1 MRRAFCLLLPLL
13 FHVFLHAQTGAVNG
27 SIQGSVTD
35 ATGGV
40 MQAAS
45 IKVVNLATGYTREA
59 QTNANG
65 LYNVPLL
72 PLGLYR
78 VEVSAA
84 GFAPFVRSGVT
95 VDVARATQLDA
106 RLQVAGTEQ
115 AVTVQGDA
123 SIVRLESSVAGTLSQ
138 RSMENLPLTSRNV
151 QNLALFVPGVT
162 GRRDDEFGTTQ
173 FAFGG
178 MDRRGFMVDG
188 ADNTQRGGQLRL
200 GIFST
205 ETIAEVKVEQNAM
218 AAEYGRTVG
227 GIVNMVTRGG
237 SNDFHGMFLYLA
249 RRPGLIARPSLAAV
263 NPFQQRATY
272 SLTASGPIKKDK
284 IFFFANGEF
293 HPLDQPRPITISP
306 GNAAALGLAASE
318 LGSAPFAQRFQTYTG
333 RVDFQINAHHSGFG
347 RYVHFYTPSKFNT
360 SGGLLQRS
368 AGNNFDDRQSSGVI
382 QLTSVVSSNI
392 VNEFRFGDLW
402 REFFRPP
409 VSGVVGPVVQITG
422 VANLFSNAAANQR
435 YLEHQN
441 QFVDNL
447 SIRRG
452 KHSVKLG
459 MDIATIK
466 VAQLD
471 RLALTFQFANLQQY
485 LNTVNRVTNP
495 ATGRPFLYEQLT
507 QQFGDNTAEHRTQFY
522 NFFAQD
528 EWRVRRDLTLT
539 YGIRW
544 ELPQYPSLQNSA
556 PLPTSRGI
564 PADSNNVAPR
574 FGFAWQASPKTV
586 VRGGYGLFYDT
597 LNLRLI
603 SAVVRNDG
611 QRVQT
616 FRINGVDPLAPAYPA
631 GFTAAPDPRFGVRPS
646 VTTFAPDLRTFYAH
660 QANLQVE
667 QELMRDL
674 SVTVGFQY
682 YGGHRSP
689 FLIDRNLPAVT
700 SFLAD
705 GRAVYGGATRPDAR
719 FNQVLTLTSAG
730 NTNYHGLF
738 LAVNRRFA
746 RGFLA
751 TASYTWSKAINDTD
765 AAGDSGSS
773 PQDSFDVRRD
783 RGLASSNQQHRF
795 VMQAIW
801 QTQFGG
807 PARWLV
813 DGWLLAPNFTFT
825 TGFPVNVTTGTD
837 LNRDLVNNDR
847 PLFRGRNDLIG
858 PGFREIN
865 LRLSRTF
872 KLTERFGLEIIG
884 EAENLLNSTNAACGI
899 GGCSGAVVSR
909 FGAPDFLRV
918 TSALNSRQIQIGGRI
933 RF

>member
-1 MRRAFCLLLPLL
+1 MRTAIILLLPILL
-13 FHVFLHAQTGAVNG
+13 SAQTGAVNG

-35 ATGGV
+35 ASGGIV
-40 MQAAS
+40 QGANV
-45 IKVVNLATGYTREA
+45 KVVNLATAYTREVRS
-59 QTNANG
+59 NSSG

-72 PLGLYR
+72 PLGVYR
-78 VEVSAA
+78 VEVSAT
-84 GFAPFVRSGVT
+84 GFAAFSRSGVT
-95 VDVARATQLDA
+95 VDVARATSVDA

-115 AVTVQGDA
+115 TITVEADA
-123 SIVRLESSVAGTLSQ
+123 SIVRLESSVAGTLAQ

-178 MDRRGFMVDG
+178 MDRRAFLVDG

-249 RRPGLIARPSLAAV
+249 RRPGLIARPSLAATK
-263 NPFQQRATY
+263 PFQQRATY
-272 SLTASGPIKKDK
+272 SLTLSGPIKKDK
-284 IFFFANGEF
+284 VFFFANGEY
-293 HPLDQPRPITISP
+293 HPLDQPRPITIS
-306 GNAAALGLAASE
+306 GANAAALGLPASE
-318 LGSAPFAQRFQTYTG
+318 LGNAPFAQRFQTYTG
-333 RVDFQINAHHSGFG
+333 RVDFQINAKHSGFG
-347 RYVHFYTPSKFNT
+347 RYVHFYTPSRFNT

-368 AGNNFDDRQSSGVI
+368 AGNNFDDRQSSGVV
-382 QLTSVVSSNI
+382 QFTSVLSPNA

-409 VSGVVGPVVQITG
+409 VSGQLGPVVQITG

-441 QFVDNL
+441 QFIDNL
-447 SIRRG
+447 SLRRG
-452 KHSVKLG
+452 AHSIKLG
-459 MDIATIK
+459 ADIATIR
-466 VAQLD
+466 VEQFD

-485 LNTVNRVTNP
+485 LNTVNRVVNP

-507 QQFGDNTAEHRTQFY
+507 QQFGDNTAGHRTQFY

-528 EWRVRRDLTLT
+528 EWRVRRDLTLS
-539 YGIRW
+539 YGLRW
-544 ELPQYPSLQNSA
+544 EMAQYPILSVSA
-556 PLPTSRGI
+556 PLQTSRTI
-564 PADSNNVAPR
+564 NSDLNNFAPR
-574 FGFAWQASPKTV
+574 FGFAWMASPKTV

-597 LNLRLI
+597 LNLRLL
-603 SAVVRNDG
+603 SAVIRNDG

-616 FRINGVDPLAPAYPA
+616 FRINGADAQAPAFPA
-631 GFTAAPDPRFGVRPS
+631 GFAAAPDPRFGVRPS
-646 VTTFAPDLRTFYAH
+646 VTTFAPDFRTFYAH

-667 QELMRDL
+667 QELLRDL
-674 SVTVGFQY
+674 AVTAGFQY
-682 YGGHRSP
+682 YGAHGSP
-689 FLIDRNLPAVT
+689 FLLDRNLPAVT
-700 SFLAD
+700 GTLAD
-705 GRAVYGGATRPDAR
+705 GRPIYGGATRPDAR
-719 FNQVLTLTSAG
+719 FNQLLNLSSAG
-730 NTNYHGLF
+730 NSNYHGLF
-738 LAVNRRFA
+738 LALNKRFA
-746 RGFLA
+746 KGFLT

-765 AAGDSGSS
+765 SSGDAGSS

-783 RGLASSNQQHRF
+783 RGLSSSHQQHRF
-795 VMQAIW
+795 VLQAIW
-801 QTQFGG
+801 QTEFAG
-807 PARWLV
+807 PSSWLLSGWLV
-813 DGWLLAPNFTFT
+813 APNLTFAS
-825 TGFPVNVTTGTD
+825 GFPVNVVAGSD

-847 PLFRGRNDLIG
+847 PLFRGRNDRIG
-858 PGFREIN
+858 PGFKEIN

-872 KLTERFGLEIIG
+872 KVTERFRLEIIG

-899 GGCSGAVVSR
+899 GGCSGAVVNR

-918 TSALNSRQIQIGGRI
+918 TSALNSRQIQIGGRL

>member
-1 MRRAFCLLLPLL
+1 MRFVLILLLAGCCLL
-13 FHVFLHAQTGAVNG
+13 AQTGAVNG
-27 SIQGSVTD
+27 SIQGTVTD
-35 ATGGV
+35 ASGSV
-40 MQAAS
+40 VPNAS
-45 IKVVNLATGYTREA
+45 VKAVNLATGYTR
-59 QTNANG
+59 QTVTNSGG
-65 LYNVPLL
+65 LYDLPLL
-72 PLGLYR
+72 PLGAYR
-78 VEVSAA
+78 VEVSAS
-84 GFAPFVRSGVT
+84 GFAAFVRSGVS
-95 VDVARATQLDA
+95 VEVNRATALDVH
-106 RLQVAGTEQ
+106 LEVAGTEQ
-115 AVTVQGDA
+115 TVTVEADA
-123 SIVRLESSVAGTLSQ
+123 SLLRVESSVAGTLSQ
-138 RSMENLPLTSRNV
+138 RSMENLPITSRNV

-263 NPFQQRATY
+263 KPFQQRATY
-272 SLTASGPIKKDK
+272 SLTLSGPVRKDK
-284 IFFFANGEF
+284 VFFFANGEF

-306 GNAAALGLAASE
+306 ANAAALGLAASE
-318 LGSAPFAQRFQTYTG
+318 LGAAPFAQRFQTYTG
-333 RVDFQINAHHSGFG
+333 RVDFQIDARHSGFG

-368 AGNNFDDRQSSGVI
+368 AGNNFNDRQSSGVV
-382 QLTSVVSSNI
+382 QLTSVFSANT

-402 REFFRPP
+402 REFYRPP
-409 VSGVVGPVVQITG
+409 VSGVIGPVVQITG
-422 VANLFSNAAANQR
+422 VANLVSNAAANQR

-441 QFVDNL
+441 QFIDNL

-452 KHSVKLG
+452 RHAVKLG
-459 MDIATIK
+459 FDIATIK
-466 VAQLD
+466 VAQFD
-471 RLALTFQFANLQQY
+471 RLAQTFQFANLTQY
-485 LNTVNRVTNP
+485 LNTINRVTNP

-522 NFFAQD
+522 NFYVQD
-528 EWRVRRDLTLT
+528 EWRVRRDLTLY
-539 YGIRW
+539 YGLRW
-544 ELPQYPSLQNSA
+544 EMPHYPQLSVSA
-556 PLPTSRGI
+556 PLLSSRTI
-564 PADSNNVAPR
+564 NSDLNNFGPR
-574 FGFAWQASPKTV
+574 AGFAWQVSPKTV

-616 FRINGVDPLAPAYPA
+616 FRINGTDPLAPAFPA
-631 GFTAAPDPRFGVRPS
+631 GFTALPDSRFGVRPS
-646 VTTFAPDLRTFYAH
+646 VTTFDANLTTLYAH

-667 QELMRDL
+667 QELARDL
-674 SVTVGFQY
+674 SVTLGLQY
-682 YGGHRSP
+682 YGSHRAP
-689 FLIDRNLPAVT
+689 LLIDRNLPAVT
-700 SFLAD
+700 GTLAD
-705 GRAVYGGATRPDAR
+705 GRPIYGGATRPDAR
-719 FNQVLTLTSAG
+719 FTQVLTLSALG
-730 NTNYHGLF
+730 NSNYHGLF
-738 LAVNRRFA
+738 LALNKRFS

-765 AAGDSGSS
+765 SSGDAGSS
-773 PQDSFDVRRD
+773 PQDSLNVRGD
-783 RGLASSNQQHRF
+783 RGLASSHQQHRF
-795 VMQAIW
+795 VLQAVW
-801 QTQFGG
+801 QPRFSG
-807 PARWLV
+807 PAQWLTS
-813 DGWLLAPNFTFT
+813 GWLLAPNVTWT
-825 TGFPVNVTTGTD
+825 SGFPVNVVAGSD

-847 PLFRGRNDLIG
+847 PLGLGRNSLIG
-858 PGFREIN
+858 PGFKEIN

-872 KLTERFGLEIIG
+872 RLTERFGLELIG
-884 EAENLLNSTNAACGI
+884 EAENLLNSTNAACGV
-899 GGCSGAVVSR
+899 GGCSGAVVNR
-909 FGAPDFLRV
+909 FGAADFLRV
-918 TSALNSRQIQIGGRI
+918 TSALNSRQIQLGGRL

>member
-1 MRRAFCLLLPLL
+1 MRSAIILLLPILL
-13 FHVFLHAQTGAVNG
+13 AAQTGAVNG
-27 SIQGSVTD
+27 SIQGTVTD
-35 ATGGV
+35 ASGGIV
-40 MQAAS
+40 QGANV
-45 IKVVNLATGYTREA
+45 KVVNVATAYTREVRS
-59 QTNANG
+59 NSSG

-72 PLGLYR
+72 PLGVYR

-84 GFAPFVRSGVT
+84 GFAAFLRSGVT
-95 VDVARATQLDA
+95 VDVARATSVDA

-115 AVTVQGDA
+115 AVTVEADA
-123 SIVRLESSVAGTLSQ
+123 SIVRLESSVSGTLAQ

-151 QNLALFVPGVT
+151 QNLALFVPGLT

-249 RRPGLIARPSLAAV
+249 RRPGLIARPSLAATK
-263 NPFQQRATY
+263 PFQQRATY
-272 SLTASGPIKKDK
+272 SLTLSGPLKKDK
-284 IFFFANGEF
+284 IFFFANGEY
-293 HPLDQPRPITISP
+293 HPLDQPRPITISAA
-306 GNAAALGLAASE
+306 NAAALRLAPAE
-318 LGSAPFAQRFQTYTG
+318 LDAAPFAQRFQTYTG
-333 RVDFQINAHHSGFG
+333 RVDFQLSARHSGFG

-368 AGNNFDDRQSSGVI
+368 AGNNFDDRQSSGVV
-382 QLTSVVSSNI
+382 QLTSVFTPNT

-409 VSGVVGPVVQITG
+409 VSGVLGPVVQITG
-422 VANLFSNAAANQR
+422 VANLLSNAAANQR

-441 QFVDNL
+441 QFIDNL

-459 MDIATIK
+459 VDFATVK
-466 VAQLD
+466 VAQFD

-485 LNTVNRVTNP
+485 LNTVNGVTNP

-522 NFFAQD
+522 NFFLQD
-528 EWRVRRDLTLT
+528 EWRVRRDLTLY
-539 YGIRW
+539 YGVRW
-544 ELPQYPSLQNSA
+544 ELPDYPALQRTA
-556 PLPTSRGI
+556 PLPASREV
-564 PADSNNVAPR
+564 PADGNNVAPR

-616 FRINGVDPLAPAYPA
+616 FRINGVDPLAPAFPA
-631 GFTAAPDPRFGVRPS
+631 GFTAAPDARFGVRPS
-646 VTTFAPDLRTFYAH
+646 VTTFADDLRTLYAH

-667 QELMRDL
+667 QELFRDL
-674 SVTVGFQY
+674 SVTLGLQY
-682 YGGHRSP
+682 YGAHRAP
-689 FLIDRNLPAVT
+689 LLIDRNLPAVT
-700 SFLAD
+700 AALAD
-705 GRAVYGGATRPDAR
+705 GRPVYGGTVRPDAR
-719 FNQVLTLTSAG
+719 FNQVLTLSARG
-730 NTNYHGLF
+730 HTNYHGLF
-738 LAVNRRFA
+738 LAVNKRFS
-746 RGFLA
+746 RGFLT
-751 TASYTWSKAINDTD
+751 TASYTWSKAINNTD
-765 AAGDSGSS
+765 SSGDNGSS
-773 PQDSFDVRRD
+773 PQDSLDLRRD
-783 RGLASSNQQHRF
+783 RGPASSNQQHRF
-795 VMQAIW
+795 VLQAIW

-807 PARWLV
+807 PAKWLV
-813 DGWLLAPNFTFT
+813 DGWLVAPNLTFT
-825 TGFPVNVTTGTD
+825 TGFPVNVVAGSD

-847 PLFRGRNDLIG
+847 PLFRGRNDLEG
-858 PGFREIN
+858 PGFQEVN
-865 LRLSRTF
+865 LRISRTF

-899 GGCSGAVVSR
+899 GGCSGAVVNR

-918 TSALNSRQIQIGGRI
+918 TSALNSRQIQLGGRI